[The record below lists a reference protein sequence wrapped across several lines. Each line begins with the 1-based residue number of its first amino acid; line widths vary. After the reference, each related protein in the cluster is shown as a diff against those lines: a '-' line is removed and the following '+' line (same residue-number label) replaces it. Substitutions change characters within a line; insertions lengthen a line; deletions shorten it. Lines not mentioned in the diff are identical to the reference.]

1 MKILILAEHP
11 NNCGSLSIQGNL
23 LYRGLI
29 ENGIDCRICHYKHRK
44 KEKEWYFK
52 VFKPDVVIGVGWWVD
67 TPTIINNPLE
77 FGLQPVPW
85 LLADGWVANYHG
97 ILNNLPLIFT
107 TSNWVKETYKRDG
120 VDIKNCEVLHIGYDA
135 KKFKPIPKED
145 LGIREIR
152 KMLGVKED
160 EKMILTAGG
169 GDVTS
174 KGAQEMIKALAKVEK
189 EYSNWKY
196 VCKASNSKCARDH
209 HQEELAL
216 INELKLD
223 PNKIV
228 YITDDFHHNFMPYLL
243 NACDIY
249 AGPSRLEG
257 FGMIQVEAMACAKPV
272 LSIDAMGPKDT
283 IIHGQTGFLAKIGST
298 IDLTEEWVTKEMGFK
313 EVFRMKFDKP
323 KTLAYR
329 ADVDDLAK
337 FTLDLLTNDDLRE
350 KIGAQAAQYALNNFQ
365 YQNLAQKCINTLKKK
380 LNIN

>member
-11 NNCGSLSIQGNL
+11 NNCGSLALQGNL
-23 LYRGLI
+23 LYKGLI
-29 ENGIDCRICHYKHRK
+29 ENGVDCRICHYKYRK

-52 VFKPDVVIGVGWWVD
+52 VFKPDVVLGIGWWVD
-67 TPTIINNPLE
+67 TPNVVNSSLE

-85 LLADGWVANYHG
+85 FLADGWVANYHG
-97 ILNNLPLIFT
+97 ILGNLPLVFT
-107 TSNWVKETYKRDG
+107 TSKWVKQTYERDG
-120 VDIKNCEVLHIGYDA
+120 VDVKNFEVLHVGYNA
-135 KKFKPIPKED
+135 KKFRPIPKND
-145 LGIREIR
+145 PGIEEIR
-152 KMLGVKED
+152 KMFGVKEN

-174 KGAQEMIKALAKVEK
+174 KGAQEMIKALAKIDK

-216 INELKLD
+216 INELNLD
-223 PNKIV
+223 PSKIV
-228 YITDDFHHNFMPYLL
+228 YVTDEFHHNFMPYLL

-249 AGPSRLEG
+249 AAPSRLEG
-257 FGMIQVEAMACAKPV
+257 FGMIQVEAMACGKPV
-272 LSIDAMGPKDT
+272 ISIDAMGPKDT
-283 IIHGQTGFLAKIGST
+283 IIHGETGFLAKIAST
-298 IDLTEEWVTKEMGFK
+298 IDLTEEWVSKEMGFK

-337 FTLDLLTNDDLRE
+337 FTLELLTNNELRE
-350 KIGAQAAQYALNNFQ
+350 KIGKQAAQHALNNFQ
-365 YQNLAQKCINTLKKK
+365 YQDLAKKCLDTLKTK